1 VIIGIV
7 VAAVVVMATAIVIV
21 ACLFYRRKRGK
32 ANSRDIDSIQNTA
45 YEGHDT
51 PRNIELQKIP
61 DPESVYEEP
70 AEYTQLASSLREP
83 VDANYQ
89 SLLNVQNYEQPDTS
103 GYNEKFQQYASMN
116 MESNPRNE
124 VPGESD
130 YETIA

>member
-1 VIIGIV
+1 MIIGIV

-45 YEGHDT
+45 YEGDT

-89 SLLNVQNYEQPDTS
+89 SLLNVQNYEQPDTD
-103 GYNEKFQQYASMN
+103 YNEKFQQYASMN

>member
-45 YEGHDT
+45 YEGDT

-70 AEYTQLASSLREP
+70 AEYAQLASSLREP
-83 VDANYQ
+83 VDENYQ
-89 SLLNVQNYEQPDTS
+89 SLLNVQNYEQPDTD
-103 GYNEKFQQYASMN
+103 YNEKFQQYASMN

-124 VPGESD
+124 VPD

>member
-1 VIIGIV
+1 M
-7 VAAVVVMATAIVIV
+7 VAAVVVIATAIVIV

-45 YEGHDT
+45 YEGDT

-89 SLLNVQNYEQPDTS
+89 SLLNVQNYEQPDTD
-103 GYNEKFQQYASMN
+103 YNEKFQQYASMN

-124 VPGESD
+124 VAGESD